1 MKGYESQ
8 KLFWEERRE
17 RRTPEHPIIQAFVEP
32 KVNCI
37 RRIISD
43 IEEKKK
49 LSLLD
54 IGCGNG
60 FFTYY
65 FERIYDTIS
74 LDFSMFMLKNNHCN
88 NRICGSATKLPF
100 RNNSFDITFC
110 SNLLHHLDEHEKCI
124 LEMKRVSRKYVI
136 LSEPNRNNPLM
147 FLFGLLKAHEK
158 GTLKFSLRYME
169 KLVHGAAL
177 KVLYATSTGTI
188 LPNKTPI
195 LLLPLLK
202 KIDGEFPCAFYNVII
217 SEKI

>member
-8 KLFWEERRE
+8 KLYWEERRE

-124 LEMKRVSRKYVI
+124 LEMKRV
-136 LSEPNRNNPLM
+136 
-147 FLFGLLKAHEK
+147 
-158 GTLKFSLRYME
+158 RYME